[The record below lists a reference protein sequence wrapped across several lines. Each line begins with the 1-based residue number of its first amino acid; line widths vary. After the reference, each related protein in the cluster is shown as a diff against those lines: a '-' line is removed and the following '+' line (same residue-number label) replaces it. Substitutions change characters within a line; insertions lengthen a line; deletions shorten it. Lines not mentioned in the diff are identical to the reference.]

1 MKKLFICFSIS
12 TVLLF
17 FAGCEKEP
25 MPGKDFETAFNPE
38 TLSWIVDAT
47 ADCCLQIV
55 CGADYTESL
64 EEEIAGYFEA
74 SFDVHEFVMPSM
86 DSLSTLEKT
95 FYDLINNDFKQYAY
109 QYDILCARMA
119 NVDTMILY
127 SSLSNDAKIR
137 VTVFAYTFLGISK
150 AFYTLSSMELKRQF
164 PREHYNNREGDT
176 RLERQLSSCMT
187 YQLDGHFETTIG
199 AIAYVAGMPGSAL
212 VDLAICGEEILGG
225 LWNHVN

>member
-1 MKKLFICFSIS
+1 M
-12 TVLLF
+12 
-17 FAGCEKEP
+17 
-25 MPGKDFETAFNPE
+25 
-38 TLSWIVDAT
+38 
-47 ADCCLQIV
+47 
-55 CGADYTESL
+55 
-64 EEEIAGYFEA
+64 
-74 SFDVHEFVMPSM
+74 
-86 DSLSTLEKT
+86 
-95 FYDLINNDFKQYAY
+95 INNDFRQYAY